1 VEENDRSIG
10 WSIERMNS
18 LATTGSSSGAGA
30 SGSRSFGSGDM
41 KVADGEGYVRADTLD
56 LTKLDEQ
63 LEKSRS
69 RVWLDHQRSASPRE
83 LLEWEIDLGKLDIDK
98 QVASG
103 TFGVVYR
110 GTYDGDDVAG
120 TYPRLAS
127 HLSTCNSVS
136 VRDKLICLASAP

>member
-10 WSIERMNS
+10 WSIKQMNS
-18 LATTGSSSGAGA
+18 QTTTGSSSGAGA
-30 SGSRSFGSGDM
+30 SGSRDSGDM
-41 KVADGEGYVRADTLD
+41 KAGDGEGYVRADTLD

-110 GTYDGDDVAG
+110 GTYDGEDVAG

-127 HLSTCNSVS
+127 IYL
-136 VRDKLICLASAP
+136 